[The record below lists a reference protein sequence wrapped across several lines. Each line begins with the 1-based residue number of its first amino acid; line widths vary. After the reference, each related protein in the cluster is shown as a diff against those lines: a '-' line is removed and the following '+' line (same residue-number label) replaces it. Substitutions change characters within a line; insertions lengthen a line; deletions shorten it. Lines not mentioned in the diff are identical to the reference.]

1 VNLSIFEIPLIAQFN
16 FQKTTKWRSY
26 AAFGLRAH
34 VVGFSD
40 FNASKLV
47 LSHEIPEG
55 GSRGA
60 FHGGRLASNLYAS
73 ANIGFGFERRLT
85 KSFSLFIQPSYQL
98 ALNRMGPYEDKMNTL
113 SLVMGARTTL

>member
-1 VNLSIFEIPLIAQFN
+1 
-16 FQKTTKWRSY
+16 
-26 AAFGLRAH
+26 
-34 VVGFSD
+34 
-40 FNASKLV
+40 SKLV